1 MGKALRT
8 PVSVLIQLDFFDE
21 QVTLV
26 NWPKRKKAEKKA
38 PPTLKE
44 QLELV
49 DLLLKVD
56 QTEKFEWTDND
67 IVLMHAGLLEQS
79 LHQLADNRTGDATRK
94 DVLAWM
100 NAPEEKV
107 PLPFSFQL
115 CCLFDGCDPEDVR
128 ERALWIMR
136 RSLKEKRAAVL
147 AA

>member
-56 QTEKFEWTDND
+56 QTEKFDWSQVDVRD
-67 IVLMHAGLLEQS
+67 IHDWFLDRS
-79 LHQLADNRTGDATRK
+79 LRQLADNRTGDATRK

-100 NAPEEKV
+100 NAPEEKT

-115 CCLFDGCDPEDVR
+115 CCLLGGYDPEDVR
-128 ERALWIMR
+128 EQALWIMR
-136 RSLKEKRAAVL
+136 RSLKEKRAAAL